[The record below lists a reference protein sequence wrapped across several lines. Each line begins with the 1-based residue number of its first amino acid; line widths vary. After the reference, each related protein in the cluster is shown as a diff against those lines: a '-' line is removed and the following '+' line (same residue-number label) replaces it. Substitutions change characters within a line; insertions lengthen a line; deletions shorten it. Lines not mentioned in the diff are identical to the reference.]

1 MPNTNG
7 TGGWKPG
14 QSGNPNGRPPKER
27 TYADLINKALSHK
40 ASNGVQRKKIL
51 AELISQAATEGQV
64 KFPGDADY
72 SKLSMSEWRQFTKDL
87 LSHLEPPPMQVDT
100 TGHQTV
106 EIIVKHSDRAEP
118 THIAPETE
126 GDISIPGETED
137 IS

>member
-1 MPNTNG
+1 MPFQ
-7 TGGWKPG
+7 PG

-27 TYADLINKALSHK
+27 TYADLINKALAHK
-40 ASNGVQRKKIL
+40 ASNGIQRKKIL
-51 AELISQAATEGQV
+51 SELIAQAATEGRV
-64 KFPGDADY
+64 TFPGEEKP
-72 SKLSMSEWRQFTKDL
+72 SVLSMSEWRQFTKDL

-118 THIAPETE
+118 SHLTPETG
-126 GDISIPGETED
+126 GDIPVTGEAED